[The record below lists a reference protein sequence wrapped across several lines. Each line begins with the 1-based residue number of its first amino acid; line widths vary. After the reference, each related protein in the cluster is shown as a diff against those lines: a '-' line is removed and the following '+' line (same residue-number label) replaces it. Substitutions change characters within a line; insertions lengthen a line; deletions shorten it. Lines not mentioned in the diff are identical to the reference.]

1 MMRYFSVIFAF
12 TAATHGSAVPFG
24 PNDLPRTNSIDGN
37 ILNDFHL
44 MQKFFED
51 HLQEALQDQSKRLA
65 QLESSRMKGCDS
77 NDFIRDR
84 LQRLTERVQELDEKL
99 NATLKENQD
108 LKTEKRNYLNL
119 SRRQQQRRLRRDAA
133 TFDDVIEEDFN
144 SLASPKTVIA
154 FDAYRN
160 QPFYEA
166 QSILTFN
173 GTTVNIGNA
182 FDPQTGKFVAPLK
195 GVYSFS
201 FHGLTYDGTATHIK
215 IMKNNENVGGAYR
228 RHEGEGD
235 EEHESLKAG
244 LKKAEGML
252 AQSILLELE
261 KDDEVAIFAYHGNL
275 RDGAWHYTH
284 FTGHLL

>member
-1 MMRYFSVIFAF
+1 MLCRYILGKCYSPSSPIIFGYA
-12 TAATHGSAVPFG
+12 
-24 PNDLPRTNSIDGN
+24 
-37 ILNDFHL
+37 
-44 MQKFFED
+44 
-51 HLQEALQDQSKRLA
+51 
-65 QLESSRMKGCDS
+65 GCDS

-119 SRRQQQRRLRRDAA
+119 SRRQQRRLRRDAA
-133 TFDDVIEEDFN
+133 TFDDVIEEDLN

-215 IMKNNENVGGAYR
+215 V
-228 RHEGEGD
+228 
-235 EEHESLKAG
+235 S
-244 LKKAEGML
+244 
-252 AQSILLELE
+252 SSP
-261 KDDEVAIFAYHGNL
+261 
-275 RDGAWHYTH
+275 
-284 FTGHLL
+284 